1 WRFTTPL
8 PSPGHIAVDERRR
21 RDLREQMKDFGQQL
35 RAERERQS
43 LLLGQVSGTIRVR
56 EQYLDAIERHD
67 WDALPE
73 PVFTRGYIQS
83 YARFLH
89 MDENLFLKAYARVL
103 RIAQA
108 AQPSTPEAEE
118 EAAKAFLE
126 RLFRTQGLDVSGA
139 WWRSRWMALLV

>member
-1 WRFTTPL
+1 TPL

-21 RDLREQMKDFGQQL
+21 RDLRERMKDFGQQL

-43 LLLGQVSGTIRVR
+43 LLLGQVAGTVRVR

-108 AQPSTPEAEE
+108 AQPSTPDTAD
-118 EAAKAFLE
+118 EAATAFLE
-126 RLFRTQGLDVSGA
+126 RAHVTRVTVRHGV
-139 WWRSRWMALLV
+139 